1 MGLDVGRKSIAE
13 WAGRTRDK
21 RLGLRPGLQLS

>member
-13 WAGRTRDK
+13 WAEAAPETSALDFV
-21 RLGLRPGLQLS
+21 PACN